1 MEKDI
6 YTELKEKIL
15 ISGIFHCSCSFNLII
30 LINFLLIFQW
40 SEYLVPHWTF
50 NLVILSEIILI
61 WIFILGVISIIG
73 SLFFLKKREKWWRY
87 LKYIISLG
95 GLIII
100 PIGTYISYLIL
111 KKK

>member
-1 MEKDI
+1 MENDI
-6 YTELKEKIL
+6 YIG
-15 ISGIFHCSCSFNLII
+15 ISAIFNCSCSFNLIL

-50 NLVILSEIILI
+50 SLVILLEIILI
-61 WIFILGVISIIG
+61 WIFILGTISIIG

-100 PIGTYISYLIL
+100 PIGTYISYLIF